1 LTEIEQRLKAIEE
14 RIRAMANNL
23 ERIRVIEDELLAL
36 ARAFSNVPEI
46 AELIEK
52 IERLLLEA
60 RAAK

>member
-1 LTEIEQRLKAIEE
+1 
-14 RIRAMANNL
+14 MANNL